1 MTEPT
6 FKVSSI
12 RNWKAYA
19 AVAAAGA
26 GLLLVFHYANAL
38 SYSAEPITA
47 VVVDAETRQVLESVN
62 VLVLWDLEDPNGRGG
77 PYWIFEETVTDKEG
91 RFQFPGWGPKPVP
104 RTLGGPAWRLGSEQP
119 VIYLFKS
126 GYSLESVSNPWES
139 WMLGNLAWTG
149 EAVRRSVWNGK
160 TIELRRFAGSEQ
172 QYLNQLSIIVGRLPL
187 QGCRWAKIPRFTAA
201 LVLERGDR
209 IKFPMTSSLPTIEE
223 LTDQAKAEPDCSSP
237 VVVLGPHLK

>member
-91 RFQFPGWGPKPVP
+91 RFQFPVVQNMLNDFLGRVRKKRPQLHLIGVVP
-104 RTLGGPAWRLGSEQP
+104 TWISGHFGKDGAVASGDAQETFEILPFLGSSPHRKE
-119 VIYLFKS
+119 VDDL
-126 GYSLESVSNPWES
+126 
-139 WMLGNLAWTG
+139 
-149 EAVRRSVWNGK
+149 
-160 TIELRRFAGSEQ
+160 
-172 QYLNQLSIIVGRLPL
+172 
-187 QGCRWAKIPRFTAA
+187 
-201 LVLERGDR
+201 
-209 IKFPMTSSLPTIEE
+209 
-223 LTDQAKAEPDCSSP
+223 DQ
-237 VVVLGPHLK
+237 